1 LSIDLEKYELAKE
14 EAEMK
19 STIATVLLTLGL
31 VFVMAFGLGTAAS
44 AEELQP
50 TTMTWV
56 AGGVG
61 GGWYAQA
68 GGLARLIQEKE
79 SKIILKVVPGG
90 GVVNPVR
97 VSTGKDGIAWG
108 VTFVDKMAYAGM
120 APLYKKANP
129 DVRALGAIFGISY
142 IHVLSSA
149 DQNIKTLGEFVDM
162 VKAGKAVKVA
172 MPMSGTSD
180 LPLVKQILQFYGIT
194 FEDIEKAGG
203 KIFQAVYADMV
214 SLYKDKHVD
223 FVFTHLGL
231 PAAAITEMAVS
242 RKSVLLTTSKECI
255 DTMAEKLGTINTA
268 SGKAFIPAGTY
279 KGTDVDIP
287 AVPTAAELLAGAH
300 VPDVVAYTILKIIGD
315 NIQEVYTINEKN
327 KTFDPK
333 TGWQNVAVPL
343 HPGAEKYYKEMG
355 YMK

>member
-1 LSIDLEKYELAKE
+1 MRTS
-14 EAEMK
+14 
-19 STIATVLLTLGL
+19 IATVLLALGL
-31 VFVMAFGLGTAAS
+31 TVLVVFGLGTAVS

-68 GGLARLIQEKE
+68 GGLASLIQDKE
-79 SKIILKVVPGG
+79 PKIILKVVPGG

-97 VSTGKDGIAWG
+97 VSTGKDGIGWG
-108 VTFVDKMAYAGM
+108 VTFVDKMAYTGM
-120 APLYKKANP
+120 APLYKAPNP
-129 DVRALGAIFGISY
+129 NVRALGGIFGISY
-142 IHVLSSA
+142 IHILASA
-149 DQNIKTLGEFVDM
+149 DQNIKTLGEFVDL

-180 LPLVKQILQFYGIT
+180 LPLVKEILKFYGIT
-194 FEDIEKAGG
+194 FDDIEKAGG

-214 SLYKDKHVD
+214 SMYKDKHVD

-242 RKSVLLTTSKECI
+242 RDSILLTTSNECI
-255 DTMAEKLGTINTA
+255 DAMAKQLGTINTA

-279 KGTDVDIP
+279 KGTDVDTP

-300 VPDVVAYTILKIIGD
+300 VPDVVAYTILKVICD
-315 NIQEVYTINEKN
+315 NIKEVYTINEKN
-327 KTFDPK
+327 RTFDPK

-343 HPGAEKYYKEMG
+343 HPGAEKFYKEMG